1 MKKAIIYG
9 LFLSLFA
16 GCYYHNEEEL
26 YPGGGQVCDTTA
38 VTYSGSVLPVLQA
51 NCMICHSTSANAAN
65 GGSINLEDFSLL
77 KDLVDGGNLYGA
89 ITHSPLHVP
98 MPKDRA
104 KLDTCSISK
113 IKIWI
118 DGGAIN
124 N

>member
-26 YPGGGQVCDTTA
+26 YPDANPVCDTTA
-38 VTYSGSVLPVLQA
+38 VTYSKSVLPVLQS
-51 NCMICHSTSANAAN
+51 NCLICHSASENAAN

-77 KDLVDGGNLYGA
+77 KDLADGGNLFGA
-89 ITHSPLHVP
+89 ITHNPLYP
-98 MPKDRA
+98 RMPKDRA

-118 DGGAIN
+118 DKGAIN